1 MWTFIL
7 LFACAGAK
15 RTSEPEAPK
24 PPLVPAPESSDYAC
38 AHSNARDPI
47 VAQLSA
53 ERPWDEALSGALAG
67 IGLGMV
73 KPNPPGQYHVAP
85 EPSLIDLRWAAAVAG
100 YPSPPLEYLSG
111 RVEAGSYP
119 EGLAGRLDSWL
130 QKGDDLGLVRLRK
143 GTEDLW
149 LAARAKSCQGFP
161 TFRREYVTGDTLS
174 IEDTTGQWRLLTPV
188 GDILTGELPLKQVL
202 EVKGEY
208 WLELRGAQTVDLPL
222 YVDMHIPPTNI
233 LVTEPIPLDI
243 PEVITEGIFQVLN
256 DFRVNEGLDPFEA
269 DQMLT
274 AMSAKSLAKYRA
286 GEWVLE
292 AELERLQ
299 RNGFMGGPVH
309 QMVCSAASVA
319 DCLDQLSW
327 KLDNRAAL
335 FNPQLLVLGVQLD
348 VTTSR
353 IDLVISMA
361 SY

>member
-1 MWTFIL
+1 MWTFFL

-38 AHSNARDPI
+38 AHTTARDPI
-47 VAQLSA
+47 VSQISAQY
-53 ERPWDEALSGALAG
+53 PWDEALSGALAG

-73 KPNPPGQYHVAP
+73 KPNPPGQYHVTP
-85 EPSLIDLRWAAAVAG
+85 EPTMIDLRWAAAVAG

-119 EGLAGRLDSWL
+119 EGLATRLESWL

-149 LAARAKSCQGFP
+149 LATRAESCKGFP
-161 TFRREYVTGDTLS
+161 TFRREYAVGEKLR
-174 IEDTTGQWRLLTPV
+174 IEDATGSWRVLTPE
-188 GDILTGELPLKQVL
+188 GDILTGTLPIEQPL

-208 WLELRGAQTVDLPL
+208 WLELRGSQNIDLPL
-222 YVDMHIPPTNI
+222 YADMHIPPTNI
-233 LVTEPIPLDI
+233 LPLESVPLDV
-243 PEVITEGIFQVLN
+243 PEVIVEAVFEALN
-256 DFRVNEGLDPFEA
+256 DFRANEGLDPFEA

-274 AMSAKSLAKYRA
+274 AMSAKSLTRYRA
-286 GEWVLE
+286 GEWDL
-292 AELERLQ
+292 ATELERLQ

-309 QMVCSAASVA
+309 QMACSAPNLAE
-319 DCLDQLSW
+319 CLDQLSW
-327 KLDNRAAL
+327 NLDNRAAL
-335 FNPQLLVLGVQLD
+335 FNPQLLVLGVQLE

-353 IDLVISMA
+353 IDLLISMA
-361 SY
+361 SF